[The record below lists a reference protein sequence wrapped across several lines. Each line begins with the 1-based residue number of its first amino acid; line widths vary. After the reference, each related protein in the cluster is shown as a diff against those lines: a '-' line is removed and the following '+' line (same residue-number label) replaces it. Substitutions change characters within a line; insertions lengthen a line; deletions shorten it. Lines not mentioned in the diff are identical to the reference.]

1 MNDKIA
7 VGEAGKDFQKL
18 ARTVLEAPE
27 PAAKKAAA
35 KSKETAEKVCC
46 TAETARVA
54 CDLQPVRCSG
64 MLHRLMDV
72 RHCGV
77 IAPATRLQKGHPA
90 RLVEH
95 AQEEQRMAL
104 SNSFGCLNAAAVPCR

>member
-18 ARTVLEAPE
+18 ARTVLETPE

-35 KSKETAEKVCC
+35 KVKETADKVGR

-54 CDLQPVRCSG
+54 MTCSLWNSQG
-64 MLHRLMDV
+64 CCTGLWTSAIAGSSTRNLPAHRMDILPGSSSMHRRV
-72 RHCGV
+72 NEWH
-77 IAPATRLQKGHPA
+77 
-90 RLVEH
+90 
-95 AQEEQRMAL
+95 
-104 SNSFGCLNAAAVPCR
+104 